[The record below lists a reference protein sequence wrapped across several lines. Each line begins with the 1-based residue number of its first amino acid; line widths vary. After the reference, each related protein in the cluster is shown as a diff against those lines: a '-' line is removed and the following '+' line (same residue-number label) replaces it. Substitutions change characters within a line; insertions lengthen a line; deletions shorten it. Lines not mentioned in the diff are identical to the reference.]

1 TGGPSRTA
9 QTAAPSAPAS
19 VPTDT
24 GPIGV
29 WSTAHLT
36 RSIVPDRGPG
46 RTARGRRGR
55 HRRWQPGG
63 SVRRAAGEGA
73 AGESAASEML
83 PGVVLP
89 VVAGRSGGPEWRGW
103 GWTVPAGGA
112 WGTAALPG
120 PQRGRERHYC
130 GVPRPHGPCPLQPAR
145 EVQCA
150 MSLP

>member
-89 VVAGRSGGPEWRGW
+89 VVAGRSGGPEW
-103 GWTVPAGGA
+103 PAGGGGRCPRA
-112 WGTAALPG
+112 EPGAPPPYPGRSAVGSGTTVASLD
-120 PQRGRERHYC
+120 RMVR
-130 GVPRPHGPCPLQPAR
+130 AR
-145 EVQCA
+145 
-150 MSLP
+150 